1 MLVMQTVEGRT
12 GAICQLPG
20 GEQAVGFH
28 YPSLPC
34 THLGSIG
41 LSHGLFFGSRQLMI
55 LTPLPL
61 ALTRRLWE
69 AIHSR
74 TSLEVCQLALSQIK
88 TQTLLPATSS
98 FWQHHL
104 KNCVVTL
111 LTGRP
116 STNLSHIFS
125 SSGT

>member
-1 MLVMQTVEGRT
+1 
-12 GAICQLPG
+12 
-20 GEQAVGFH
+20 
-28 YPSLPC
+28 
-34 THLGSIG
+34 
-41 LSHGLFFGSRQLMI
+41 MI
-55 LTPLPL
+55 LTPPLPL

-74 TSLEVCQLALSQIK
+74 TSLERCQLALSQIK
-88 TQTLLPATSS
+88 TQTLLPTTSS
-98 FWQHHL
+98 FLQHHL